1 MGERPVRTGRRRGP
15 RPLSAAIST
24 VRAGL
29 APRTLLAGVQER
41 WAEAVGLEVARQAH
55 PVAERAGVVTV
66 SCASATWTSE
76 LSLLAPQLLERLN
89 GGLSNGPRVRAFRFV
104 TGPLD
109 R

>member
-1 MGERPVRTGRRRGP
+1 MGERPAHAARWRGP
-15 RPLSAAIST
+15 RPLSAAVSR

-29 APRTLLAGVQER
+29 APRTLLAGVQDQ
-41 WAEAVGLEVARQAH
+41 WAEAVGPEIARQAQ

-76 LSLLAPQLLERLN
+76 LSMLAPQLLKKLN
-89 GGLSNGPRVRAFRFV
+89 EGPSSGPRVRAFRFV

>member
-1 MGERPVRTGRRRGP
+1 MGERPVRTGRWRAP
-15 RPLSAAIST
+15 RPLSSAVSQ

-29 APRTLLAGVQER
+29 APRTLLAGVQEQ
-41 WAEAVGLEVARQAH
+41 WAEAVGPEVARQAQ

-89 GGLSNGPRVRAFRFV
+89 EGLSSGPRVRAFRFV
-104 TGPLD
+104 TGPLN